1 MKLRT
6 IRKSSSSYFDV
17 LQKTQIL
24 ALKLDSAL
32 IDVILTFLV
41 VGFDTSNV
49 MWIRCHQCFHQLTS
63 LSLDLT
69 TRRAALL
76 GGLGNETCNHITL

>member
-32 IDVILTFLV
+32 IDVILALLV
-41 VGFDTSNV
+41 V
-49 MWIRCHQCFHQLTS
+49 
-63 LSLDLT
+63 
-69 TRRAALL
+69 
-76 GGLGNETCNHITL
+76 

>member
-32 IDVILTFLV
+32 IDVIL
-41 VGFDTSNV
+41 
-49 MWIRCHQCFHQLTS
+49 
-63 LSLDLT
+63 
-69 TRRAALL
+69 ALL
-76 GGLGNETCNHITL
+76 VIRFDASYLLCVGVLVLENVSYMSE

>member
-1 MKLRT
+1 MKTMKLRT

-32 IDVILTFLV
+32 IDVIL
-41 VGFDTSNV
+41 
-49 MWIRCHQCFHQLTS
+49 
-63 LSLDLT
+63 
-69 TRRAALL
+69 ALL
-76 GGLGNETCNHITL
+76 VIRFDASYLLCVGVLVLENVSYMSE